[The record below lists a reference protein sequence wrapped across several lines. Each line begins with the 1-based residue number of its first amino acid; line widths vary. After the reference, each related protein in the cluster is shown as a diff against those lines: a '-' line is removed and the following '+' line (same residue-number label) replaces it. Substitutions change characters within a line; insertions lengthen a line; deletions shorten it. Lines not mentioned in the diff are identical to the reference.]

1 MPRLHAMSKKSER
14 LEFRADPAFIDAI
27 QKLADEDGV
36 TRAEIVRR
44 AIGLY
49 SYASSLAA
57 QGLVLKPQ
65 SMHGGEEKKHNQR
78 NPQTEL
84 AAAI

>member
-1 MPRLHAMSKKSER
+1 MSKKSER
-14 LEFRADPAFIDAI
+14 LEFRADPEFIDKI
-27 QKLADEDGV
+27 QRLADEDGV

-49 SYASSLAA
+49 SYAASLAQ

-65 SMHGGEEKKHNQR
+65 EIMHGEQEENRQSR
-78 NPQTEL
+78 NTQPEL